1 MIDFN
6 QYVAKRLLAGCTSI
20 ALDELAGGQT
30 VHSTDM
36 KRLLGSSYAAYDE
49 EAKTDLSISAS
60 KAAIEWNDKRDD
72 LMRRIGFAINRKQ
85 LSAETRRQFVNEA
98 ERLVESYR
106 ERIEGTPDEAAFIV
120 YEADIHAP
128 ANEAY
133 QAAREVI
140 EEFPLPRLK
149 KTGEFGED
157 SYRREIQRRYLQD
170 LFGELEGPPEEEPK
184 GETRSFLLDRLKR
197 QDDIW

>member
-49 EAKTDLSISAS
+49 EAKTDLSIPAS
-60 KAAIEWNDKRDD
+60 KAAMEWNDKRDD
-72 LMRRIGFAINRKQ
+72 LMHRIGFAINRKQ
-85 LSAETRRQFVNEA
+85 LSAETRRQFINEA
-98 ERLVESYR
+98 ERLVESYC
-106 ERIEGTPDEAAFIV
+106 ERIEGTPDEAAFIF

-133 QAAREVI
+133 QAARAVI

-170 LFGELEGPPEEEPK
+170 LFGELEGPTEEEPK

-197 QDDIW
+197 QDDLW

>member
-1 MIDFN
+1 
-6 QYVAKRLLAGCTSI
+6 
-20 ALDELAGGQT
+20 
-30 VHSTDM
+30 M
-36 KRLLGSSYAAYDE
+36 KHLLGSSYDAYDK
-49 EAKTDLSISAS
+49 EAKTDLSIPAS
-60 KAAIEWNDKRDD
+60 KEAVEWNGKRDD

-85 LSAETRRQFVNEA
+85 LSAETRRQFINEA

-106 ERIEGTPDEAAFIV
+106 ERIEGTPDEAGFIN

-140 EEFPLPRLK
+140 EKFPLPRLK
-149 KTGEFGED
+149 KAGEFGED

-170 LFGELEGPPEEEPK
+170 LLDELEGRPKETPK
-184 GETRSFLLDRLKR
+184 GKTRSFLWDRLKR
-197 QDDIW
+197 QGDQW